1 MIKKLFHILILV
13 SFLLSNSRLFLYQH
27 FCGDE
32 LYATSLFHIVPCE
45 CGDAMHQT
53 NYDWINT
60 KDDGCCKET
69 LIYAHLNNDF
79 IAKYNVI
86 QIFKVLLMILGTSL
100 FFFNYT
106 LNWIKNLYSYYLKR
120 RKVNNI
126 IFLLF
131 HTLLVRS
138 VVLRN

>member
-1 MIKKLFHILILV
+1 MIKRLFNIIILV
-13 SFLLSNSRLFLYQH
+13 SFLLSNSHLFLYQH
-27 FCGDE
+27 FCGNE
-32 LYATSLFHIVPCE
+32 LYATSLFHIVSCE
-45 CGDAMHQT
+45 CGDVMYQT

-86 QIFKVLLMILGTSL
+86 QIFKVLLVLIVLS
-100 FFFNYT
+100 FIFSNYT

-120 RKVNNI
+120 RPLNNTI
-126 IFLLF
+126 SLLL
-131 HTLLVRS
+131 HTLQVRS